1 MNPMT
6 PDAYCHRCGTPLE
19 ATSHF
24 CKKCGTKRVDDPA
37 VQPAASP
44 PPPGAAD
51 QPVAGIDPYSAAPP
65 PSWPHAATQ
74 PPSVSAPQGYV
85 AQPPAQSP
93 LAPHR
98 RAWVAAAAGAG
109 ALFIIAV
116 VLVLALSSSGGNGVH
131 AATVVTVT
139 TTSGSAPPSST
150 SPTASNPSPSSPPAH
165 TSASSPSR
173 LVVAHMVPYDGARI
187 TASIPAGW
195 TIDENE
201 VQKPGEVESKWS
213 NPADTADYLLIDERP
228 ATHLTPEQ
236 DAAPVHASTEQTS
249 GYHEIYYGAGDLTGV
264 DSWMWVFELPE
275 AERIDYFFEKCSSTF
290 GVLGSTGTDNFGQLR
305 STFRA
310 VAQSVGSSTCR

>member
-1 MNPMT
+1 MT

-19 ATSHF
+19 ATSRF
-24 CKKCGTKRVDDPA
+24 CKKCGTQRVDDPA
-37 VQPAASP
+37 VQSAPGP
-44 PPPGAAD
+44 PPQGAAD
-51 QPVAGIDPYSAAPP
+51 QPVAGIDSYSAAPP
-65 PSWPHAATQ
+65 LSWPQAAMQ
-74 PPSVSAPQGYV
+74 PPPAGAPQGYV

-93 LAPHR
+93 PAPHR
-98 RAWVAAAAGAG
+98 RAWVAAAAGTG

-139 TTSGSAPPSST
+139 TTSGSAPASST
-150 SPTASNPSPSSPPAH
+150 SPTASNPSPSSPPAS

-173 LVVAHMVPYDGARI
+173 LVAAHMVPYDGARI

-195 TIDENE
+195 AIDENE
-201 VQKPGEVESKWS
+201 VQKPSEVESKWS

-236 DAAPVHASTEQTS
+236 DAAPVQVSTEQTS

-290 GVLGSTGTDNFGQLR
+290 GVLGSTGTDSFGQLR

>member
-1 MNPMT
+1 MNQ
-6 PDAYCHRCGTPLE
+6 PDLYCYRCGTPLD
-19 ATSHF
+19 ATSRF
-24 CKKCGTKRVDDPA
+24 CKKCGTQRLDDPA
-37 VQPAASP
+37 VQSAASP
-44 PPPGAAD
+44 PPPGTRE
-51 QPVAGIDPYSAAPP
+51 QPLAGIDPHATTAP
-65 PSWPHAATQ
+65 PSWPQATTQ
-74 PPSVSAPQGYV
+74 PPPAGAPQGYV

-93 LAPHR
+93 PAPHR

-109 ALFIIAV
+109 VLFIIAV
-116 VLVLALSSSGGNGVH
+116 VLVLALSSSGGTGVH

-139 TTSGSAPPSST
+139 TTSASAAPSST
-150 SPTASNPSPSSPPAH
+150 SPTPSSSSPP
-165 TSASSPSR
+165 SARRSSSTGSPTQPVGTR
-173 LVVAHMVPYDGARI
+173 LVPYDGARI

-201 VQKPGEVESKWS
+201 VQKPSEVESKWS

-236 DAAPVHASTEQTS
+236 DAAPVQASTEQTS

-264 DSWMWVFELPE
+264 DSWMWVFGLPE

-290 GVLGSTGTDNFGQLR
+290 GVLGSTGTDSFGQLR